1 MAAQDSH
8 NTLLIS
14 LTILGYSW
22 DFLGVSDVLSLMAS
36 HYIDNHDKLSNAGQ
50 VTFSGPYRLLN
61 PNATTSTFLGQILQ
75 DWPAASGDD
84 KAQTGHL
91 ARCHDVKKQRQIR
104 FQSFINTFRPF

>member
-36 HYIDNHDKLSNAGQ
+36 HYIDNHDKLSNAGR
-50 VTFSGPYRLLN
+50 VTFSGPYCLLN

-84 KAQTGHL
+84 KVQTGQL
-91 ARCHDVKKQRQIR
+91 ARCHDIKKQQQIR
-104 FQSFINTFRPF
+104 FQSLIHIFRPF